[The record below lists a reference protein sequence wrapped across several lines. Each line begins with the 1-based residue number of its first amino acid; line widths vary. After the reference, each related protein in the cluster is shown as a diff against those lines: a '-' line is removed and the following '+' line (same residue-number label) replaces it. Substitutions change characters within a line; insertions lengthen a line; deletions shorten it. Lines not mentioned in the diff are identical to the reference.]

1 MANKRNVDT
10 WKKKKWYD
18 ITADDSFD
26 GKEIGKT
33 IAIEGKE
40 LMGRTIKKGLDELT
54 NNIRDSSHYI
64 IFKINKVTATKAESE
79 VFSFDTKHGFLRR
92 IIRRQKS
99 KIECV
104 FYVNSK
110 DHHKLKIKVLFI
122 SGTKYPTTLRAQAR
136 KTMIDYFTND
146 AKEKTIKELW
156 SDIIFQKMSEN
167 AKKQLTKLGFVNKVV
182 VTKAKLV
189 E

>member
-1 MANKRNVDT
+1 MANKRNIDT
-10 WKKKKWYD
+10 WKKKKWFD
-18 ITADDSFD
+18 IIADDSFD

-40 LMGRTIKKGLDELT
+40 LIGRTIKKGLDELT

-64 IFKINKVTATKAESE
+64 IFKINKVTATKAESDI
-79 VFSFDTKHGFLRR
+79 FSFDTKHGFLRR

-99 KIECV
+99 KIESV
-104 FYVNSK
+104 FYVSSK
-110 DHHKLKIKVLFI
+110 DHHKLKLKVLFI
-122 SGTKYPTTLRAQAR
+122 SGTKYPTALRAQAR
-136 KTMIDYFTND
+136 KTMVDYFTNE

-156 SDIIFQKMSEN
+156 SDLIFQKLSEN
-167 AKKQLTKLGFVNKVV
+167 AKKQLAKLGFVNKVV